1 VPNGHVRRAPVGELR
16 RGGRRRFLQC
26 LHGSNG
32 GADWPPVLCG
42 RQQRVRFRQRHVVNY
57 AQNTNGFFELGAGG
71 GGSAQNIKVAYNV
84 INNTNGGV
92 CFNQGSYNISVA
104 NFKFENNTYVA
115 TSGSTGYRVLD
126 CTNDYSAVQ
135 MRNNIFYSNLQ
146 IANNG
151 NFTHSNNL
159 YYTVNM
165 VNGSGVGY
173 SLGTGEI
180 STSPL
185 FVNMAGGDFH
195 LQITSPAIDTG
206 MDLGYDKDIEDH
218 PVPQALASLRPD
230 MGAYEYG
237 AGR

>member
-1 VPNGHVRRAPVGELR
+1 LPRTPAETSAAHQFAPPSARRLWADKALFSVQQHVERQAGWKKLALVKGGLR
-16 RGGRRRFLQC
+16 V
-26 LHGSNG
+26 H
-32 GADWPPVLCG
+32 
-42 RQQRVRFRQRHVVNY
+42 
-57 AQNTNGFFELGAGG
+57 
-71 GGSAQNIKVAYNV
+71 
-84 INNTNGGV
+84 
-92 CFNQGSYNISVA
+92 
-104 NFKFENNTYVA
+104 FKFENNTYVA

-151 NFTHSNNL
+151 NFTHTNNL

-180 STSPL
+180 SSSPL
-185 FVNMAGGDFH
+185 FVNLAGGDFH

-218 PVPQALASLRPD
+218 PVSQALGSLRPD